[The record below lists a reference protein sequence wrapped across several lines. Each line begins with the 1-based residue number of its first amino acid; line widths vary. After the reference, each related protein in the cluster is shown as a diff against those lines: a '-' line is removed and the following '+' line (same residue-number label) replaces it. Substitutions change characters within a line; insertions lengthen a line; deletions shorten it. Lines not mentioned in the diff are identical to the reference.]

1 MIKFNQVNI
10 LKHSTN
16 KITQKYMDNIKDLET
31 LLHKIKSRAEFEISD
46 THYYRPINEGLYS
59 KNKKMPYKGAALTIS
74 QDETN
79 KAQHMI
85 EISLLHPTMATEIKR
100 PLAMGNKKEIIEY
113 LNDNNTLNNIR
124 KDISEMS
131 QKLSAL

>member
-1 MIKFNQVNI
+1 MIRFNQVSI
-10 LKHSTN
+10 LKRTTN
-16 KITQKYMDNIKDLET
+16 KINKKYMDNIQDLEA

-59 KNKKMPYKGAALTIS
+59 KNKKLPYKGAALTIS

-85 EISLLHPTMATEIKR
+85 EISLLHPAMATEIKR
-100 PLAMGNKKEIIEY
+100 PLAMGNRKEILEY
-113 LNDNNTLNNIR
+113 LNNNNTLNNIK